1 MSQSLLYHAFGII
14 NYNYVNTKYEEGKIF
29 FTIKHNNFSLC
40 CPDCG
45 SKEIICRGTKNR
57 RFKTLPIGGKLV
69 FIELCVQRIECKK
82 CNAIKQVNIDFTSF
96 HHSYTKSLEHYII
109 DLSKHMT
116 IEDISKYLKM
126 SWDTV
131 KEIIKCNLEKVY
143 RKTKLKDLKK
153 IAIDEISIGKN
164 HKYLT
169 IVLDLETGKV
179 VYIGD
184 GKSSEALTE
193 FWKKLKHSKAKV
205 EAIAI
210 DMSKAYIKAIKDN
223 VPDTCIVFDH
233 FHVIKL
239 FNEKLSDF
247 RRKLHNK
254 VKDKE
259 QKQVLKGT
267 RWLLLKNPENL
278 NEEYNE
284 KERLEQALKLNK
296 PLSCVYYMKEDLK
309 QIWMQKT
316 KNDAIKVFNDWIKR
330 AKASKIKMLK
340 KFSKLLESYSEGIL
354 AYYDYPIST
363 GPLEG
368 VNNKIKTMKRQA
380 YGFRDKQF
388 FMLKIMDLHN
398 TRYALVG

>member
-1 MSQSLLYHAFGII
+1 
-14 NYNYVNTKYEEGKIF
+14 
-29 FTIKHNNFSLC
+29 
-40 CPDCG
+40 
-45 SKEIICRGTKNR
+45 
-57 RFKTLPIGGKLV
+57 
-69 FIELCVQRIECKK
+69 
-82 CNAIKQVNIDFTSF
+82 
-96 HHSYTKSLEHYII
+96 
-109 DLSKHMT
+109 MT
-116 IEDISKYLKM
+116 IEDISKYLRM

-131 KEIIKCNLEKVY
+131 KEIIKRNLENLY

-164 HKYLT
+164 HKYVT

-179 VYIGD
+179 VYIGN
-184 GKSSEALTE
+184 GKSSDALTE
-193 FWKKLKHSKAKV
+193 FWKKLKRSKAKV

-223 VPDTCIVFDH
+223 VPNAIIVFDH

-247 RRKLHNK
+247 RRKLHNN
-254 VKDKE
+254 VKGKK

-278 NEEYNE
+278 TEEKNE
-284 KERLEQALKLNK
+284 KKRLEQVLKLNK
-296 PLSCVYYMKEDLK
+296 PLFCVYYMKEDLK

-316 KNDAIKVFNDWIKR
+316 KNDAINIFNDCVKR

-340 KFSKLLESYSEGIL
+340 KFSKLLEGYSEGIL

-380 YGFRDKQF
+380 YGFRDEQF
-388 FMLKIMDLHN
+388 FKLKIMDLHN